1 MPIAKIVILIFIAL
15 ESANVLTL
23 YFFPESRY
31 ANGIGVFKAWEKSK
45 ADPEIHRFVRYMVNW
60 VAGTKLIFLLLLVV
74 ILLTGNQQTLRLT
87 SVAMALAIASFF
99 WRLFPIIREMGREDE
114 IDPRNYPVVL
124 AAMIAAMIAVFL
136 ISAFL

>member
-1 MPIAKIVILIFIAL
+1 MRITPF
-15 ESANVLTL
+15 VL
-23 YFFPESRY
+23 
-31 ANGIGVFKAWEKSK
+31 
-45 ADPEIHRFVRYMVNW
+45 M
-60 VAGTKLIFLLLLVV
+60 VV

-114 IDPRNYPVVL
+114 IDPRNYPAVL